1 MKKIK
6 NILLLFVMAVL
17 LALPISASALE
28 GDFTGVSSKC
38 QTPDSE
44 GYCTATVYLRL
55 KLTTAQEEWTT
66 VSGAIT
72 LKDERA
78 ASKIKGMEIT
88 SLDGASVASQGDIT
102 SSYNII
108 VKNDGI
114 KLTTDKFTNAVK
126 VTYKYHQSLA
136 ADEIDCGLKFTGK
149 DITIETPKEENVKT
163 GASLPYAIL
172 GVGAVGAV
180 AIYLVTSKKS
190 KIKNI

>member
-6 NILLLFVMAVL
+6 NILLLFVMMTILV
-17 LALPISASALE
+17 LPIKASALE

-55 KLTTAQEEWTT
+55 KLTSEGETWTT

-72 LKDERA
+72 LKDENA
-78 ASKIKGMEIT
+78 ASKIKSMEIT
-88 SLDGASVASQGDIT
+88 SLDGATVVSNGDIT
-102 SSYNII
+102 TSYTVM

-114 KLTTDKFTNAVK
+114 ELSTDKFTNVVK

-136 ADEIDCGLKFTGK
+136 TDEIDCGLKFTGK